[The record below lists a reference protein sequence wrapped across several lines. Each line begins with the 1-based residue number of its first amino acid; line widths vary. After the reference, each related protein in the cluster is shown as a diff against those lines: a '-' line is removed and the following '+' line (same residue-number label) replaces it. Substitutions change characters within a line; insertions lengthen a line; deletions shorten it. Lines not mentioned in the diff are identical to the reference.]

1 MRLTNKEVSLMFSR
15 VLTKN
20 VLHGIKPK
28 LTNGSKRVSV
38 PMMPMEMV
46 I

>member
-15 VLTKN
+15 VLMKN
-20 VLHGIKPK
+20 VQHGIKLK